1 MNRIIAN
8 NKWLT
13 VIMAGLLFAIL
24 WASAATATK
33 IGLKAAQPFVIC
45 IFRFL
50 ISGVVMLV
58 ISHLFLRNKLPEK
71 QQWKQLTIYGLLNIT
86 IYLGLYVLAMQNVS
100 AGLGALAVSSN
111 PVFITIIAVIFL
123 KQPVSFRMVLSL
135 LLCTAGV
142 ILAAFPSMD
151 NSTTTIGGIIVM
163 FASMLSY
170 SAGAVYFSA
179 RKWDGLNILTI
190 NAWQTIIGGLLLLP
204 LTIAVYQPA
213 LNLYNSDFWWSV
225 TWLAIPVSIIG
236 VLCWLFLLKENP
248 VKASYW
254 LFLCPIAGFI
264 IAKLMMQEPLNSFTV
279 YGILL
284 VLTGLFLVLKDK
296 PAPKPE

>member
-13 VIMAGLLFAIL
+13 VIITGLLFAVL

-151 NSTTTIGGIIVM
+151 NSTTTIGGIIIM

-284 VLTGLFLVLKDK
+284 VLTGLFLALKDK